1 MLFPKYLGNNNI
13 KNSPITIDDINE
25 IVKTV
30 ISYPKLSAPKRYRA
44 IGLEFQIK
52 EDVRQIGI
60 KYGNLNK
67 SEFDLSFSFYYT
79 AEQINIS

>member
-30 ISYPKLSAPKRYRA
+30 IAYPKLSAPKRYRA
-44 IGLEFQIK
+44 IGLAISNK
-52 EDVRQIGI
+52 GRCKANRHKVREP
-60 KYGNLNK
+60 K
-67 SEFDLSFSFYYT
+67 
-79 AEQINIS
+79 

>member
-30 ISYPKLSAPKRYRA
+30 ISYPKLSAPK
-44 IGLEFQIK
+44 
-52 EDVRQIGI
+52 DTGI
-60 KYGNLNK
+60 
-67 SEFDLSFSFYYT
+67 
-79 AEQINIS
+79 